1 MDQRR
6 LRRRKMVGRDLVG
19 NEAAVPACSSVH
31 PPSGLSRRRL
41 WVGMVLKQL
50 ASTKC
55 SCSEINDAHSQRMEV
70 KKEKLSQEDLY
81 RNKSRSFVF
90 YAVYSTGIR
99 KEHKEGFFSG
109 ASYALVMFLVPRG

>member
-1 MDQRR
+1 MAPK
-6 LRRRKMVGRDLVG
+6 LSKPVVSRKF
-19 NEAAVPACSSVH
+19 
-31 PPSGLSRRRL
+31 
-41 WVGMVLKQL
+41 
-50 ASTKC
+50 
-55 SCSEINDAHSQRMEV
+55 SCSEIKDAHSKLMEV